1 MSWPR
6 RSRYCGPV
14 LLAAAS
20 FLIAGLMTTSA
31 ANAAPTLPAASPAV
45 AAKPTSCVFGGGNPV
60 DCRSSDPE
68 VTKVLYSGSGDCSTT
83 DQKINI
89 NWGDKTPVQTIET
102 NGPTPNQKLPI
113 GSHDYAKRGT
123 YDIHVTG
130 NVISGPCT
138 FTPTSYTFT
147 LAKVTSKLTLAALGD
162 SYSSGEGSGHYYPG
176 TDSKTGCHRSPNAW
190 AEQLGKYVANHDVT
204 LPKEEYLVAC
214 SGAES
219 PALRESFK
227 GRAGARRGATAPAA
241 ETDTGDPD
249 DGRQSLGFS
258 SVVKD
263 CALAILRA
271 TNCVKD
277 GTIAK
282 VKAKLPGEQKTLEK
296 DYIETHLADPGATL
310 LIVGYPRIFE
320 ETKACLSVTPF
331 EETALNVLTG
341 QVDAMIEKAAKA
353 DGFGYVPVLGAVA
366 GHEMCT
372 KEPWIYEIGALRAY
386 NDDQQQAHPNALGQ
400 REIAKKVANYI
411 NDNI

>member
-14 LLAAAS
+14 LLAAAA
-20 FLIAGLMTTSA
+20 FLVAGLMTTSA
-31 ANAAPTLPAASPAV
+31 ANAAPALPAASPAV
-45 AAKPTSCVFGGGNPV
+45 ATKPASCVFGGGNPV

-83 DQKINI
+83 YQKINI

-123 YDIHVTG
+123 YDIRVTG

-162 SYSSGEGSGHYYPG
+162 SYSSGEGSGDYYPG

-204 LPKEEYLVAC
+204 VPKEEYLVAC

-227 GRAGARRGATAPAA
+227 GQ
-241 ETDTGDPD
+241 
-249 DGRQSLGFS
+249 QSQDEVLQHLLPRPTLVTLTMGGNDLGFS

-282 VKAKLPGEQKTLEK
+282 VEAKLPGEEKTLAK
-296 DYIETHLADPGATL
+296 DYIETHLADPSATL

-320 ETKACLSVTPF
+320 ETKTCLSVTPL

-372 KEPWIYEIGALRAY
+372 KEPWIYEIGALRAF